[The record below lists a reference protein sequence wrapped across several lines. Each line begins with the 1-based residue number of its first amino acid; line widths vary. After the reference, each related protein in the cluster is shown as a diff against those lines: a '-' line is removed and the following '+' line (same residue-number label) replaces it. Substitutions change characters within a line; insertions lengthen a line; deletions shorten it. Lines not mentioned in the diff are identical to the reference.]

1 MIPIKRTLQKLD
13 PASRRRVAAG
23 ELIGTREHGGI
34 HAWRGIPYASPPS
47 GPLRWRAPRPATPWS
62 GVLEARAHGSM
73 APQYADLLAGVPAR
87 QRGQIAGDEDCLTLN
102 IFAPAFEPGAV
113 PGAGQRPPVMVWIHG
128 GGNSVGTSAT
138 YDAARNYAI
147 HDGLVVVT
155 VNYRLGVLGWFT
167 HPALHEADDVTPEE
181 RSGNFGTL
189 DLIAALR
196 WVQDNI
202 AAFGGDPGCV
212 TIFGESAGG
221 QNVLTLLASPLAQ
234 GLFHRAIAQ
243 SPVAETFSIEQAV
256 NWSDDAQPG
265 HHDSAFEVTARLW
278 VAEGRSP
285 DREGAKKQLANLP
298 AADIAA
304 FLRALSPA
312 RLLKAFTPGSVG
324 IYRSPRPVRDG
335 VVLPREPLAEVFS
348 CGQWN
353 RVPVILGS
361 NRDEFKTFSADK
373 PEHSRLLLGK
383 LPLLRDRRGYQVEMK
398 YLSLAWKALFVDAP
412 ADAMLAGGHTEV
424 WTYRFDW
431 DEAPAVPFVRPD
443 LLLGAAHA
451 MEMAFVFRDTAGEL
465 DIFGVNTRFN
475 RSGRAVLA
483 QAMGDAWI
491 SFARKGVPTV
501 PGHEWTRRDIAEHR
515 PDCLV
520 FDTARDGGIRMAR
533 LGTDMAAVKQALR
546 TDSAADP
553 ATLRCRIYARLFLW
567 NPLFAGHGE
576 SSEYERW
583 CRECGC
589 SVPAAQFRP
598 RLEV

>member
-1 MIPIKRTLQKLD
+1 MKKTLQGLD
-13 PASRRRVAAG
+13 PASRRRVGAG
-23 ELIGTREHGGI
+23 ELVGTREAGGV
-34 HAWRGIPYASPPS
+34 HAWRGIPYATPPT
-47 GPLRWRAPRPATPWS
+47 GPLRWRAPRPAEPWS
-62 GVLEARAHGSM
+62 GVLKASAHGPM

-87 QRGQIAGDEDCLTLN
+87 QRGQIVGDEDCLALN
-102 IFAPAFEPGAV
+102 IFAPAFESDAV
-113 PGAGQRPPVMVWIHG
+113 PSAGQRRPVMVWIHG
-128 GGNSVGTSAT
+128 GGNSVGTSST

-167 HPALHEADDVTPEE
+167 HPALHEADDATPEE

-189 DLIAALR
+189 DLIVALR

-243 SPVAETFSIEQAV
+243 SPLAETFNIEQAV

-265 HHDSAFEVTARLW
+265 HCESAFEVTARLW
-278 VAEGRSP
+278 VAEGRAP
-285 DREGAKKQLANLP
+285 DREGARKQLATLP

-304 FLRALSPA
+304 FLRSLSPA
-312 RLLKAFTPGSVG
+312 RLLGAFTPDSVG
-324 IYRSPRPVRDG
+324 IYRGPRPVRDG
-335 VVLPREPLAEVFS
+335 AVLPREPLAQVFA

-373 PEHSRLLLGK
+373 SEHSRLLLGN
-383 LPLLRDRRGYQVEMK
+383 LPMLRDRRAYQVEMK
-398 YLSLAWKALFVDAP
+398 YQSLAWKALYIDAP

-431 DEAPAVPFVRPD
+431 DEAPAVPLVRPD

-465 DIFGVNTRFN
+465 DIFGVNTPFN
-475 RSGRAVLA
+475 RAGRAVLA
-483 QAMGDAWI
+483 QAMGDAWT
-491 SFARKGVPTV
+491 SFARNAVPTV
-501 PGHEWTRRDIAEHR
+501 PRHEWLRRGIEERR
-515 PDCLV
+515 PDCLI
-520 FDTARDGGIRMAR
+520 FDTARDGGIRMA
-533 LGTDMAAVKQALR
+533 LGTDMAAVKQALM
-546 TDSAADP
+546 TDSEAEP
-553 ATLRCRIYARLFLW
+553 GILRCRIYASLFLW
-567 NPLFAGHGE
+567 NPLFAGHGDA
-576 SSEYERW
+576 SEYELWSRKF
-583 CRECGC
+583 GC
-589 SVPAAQFRP
+589 TVPAIRFRP
-598 RLEV
+598 GLEV